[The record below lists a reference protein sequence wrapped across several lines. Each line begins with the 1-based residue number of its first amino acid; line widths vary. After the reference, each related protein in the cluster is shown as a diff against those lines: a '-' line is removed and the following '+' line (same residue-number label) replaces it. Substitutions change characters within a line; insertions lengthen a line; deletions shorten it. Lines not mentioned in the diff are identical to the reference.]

1 MNSIKMSEDLNYIN
15 YSCYFT
21 VFREGEQFVSYN
33 ALSMVISGEMELN
46 DGEHRKVFRSGDV
59 YLVRKNQLLKFLK
72 KPGEEAGFKS
82 LSIRF
87 DDEMLKQMSTEE
99 RFAVPEKVKTPVFIE
114 LSHVPHL
121 KYFMESLLQYQD
133 LLENKSPELALLK
146 QKEAL
151 LLLFGYDS
159 SLKNILY
166 DISEP
171 YKINLE
177 EFMLKNY
184 HFNVK
189 LDRFAYLTG
198 RSLAAFK
205 RDFEKIFGT
214 APGKWL
220 LQRRLQEARYLLEKG
235 KKVSDIYLDLGF
247 EDLSHFSFAFKKQF
261 GLPPSKLSL

>member
-1 MNSIKMSEDLNYIN
+1 MSENIDYIN

-46 DGEHRKVFRSGDV
+46 DGAQRQIFRSGDI

-72 KPGEEAGFKS
+72 KPGEEAEFKS
-82 LSIRF
+82 LSLRF
-87 DDEMLKQMSTEE
+87 DDDLLKTMSSEE
-99 RFAVPEKVKTPVFIE
+99 EFVLPEKLKMPSFIE
-114 LSHVPHL
+114 VSEVNHL
-121 KYFMESLLQYQD
+121 KYFMESLLQYKD

-151 LLLFGYDS
+151 ILLFEHDQ
-159 SLKNILY
+159 SLKNMLF
-166 DISEP
+166 DIANP
-171 YKINLE
+171 YKIDLE
-177 EFMLKNY
+177 NFMQKNY

-198 RSLAAFK
+198 RSLATFK

-214 APGKWL
+214 APRKWL
-220 LQRRLQEARYLLEKG
+220 LEKRLQQAHYLLKKG
-235 KKVSDIYLDLGF
+235 RKASDIYLDLGF
-247 EDLSHFSFAFKKQF
+247 EDLSHFSFAFKKQY
-261 GLPPSKLSL
+261 GLPPSILSI

>member
-1 MNSIKMSEDLNYIN
+1 MSENLDYIN

-46 DGEHRKVFRSGDV
+46 DGEHRKVFKSGDI

-72 KPGEEAGFKS
+72 RPGEESEFKS

-87 DDEMLKQMSTEE
+87 DDEMLKQMKAQDHFE
-99 RFAVPEKVKTPVFIE
+99 VDEKVRNPVFVD
-114 LSHVPHL
+114 LSSIPHL

-133 LLENKSPELALLK
+133 LLENRSLELALLK

-151 LLLFGYDS
+151 LLLFGHDE
-159 SLKNILY
+159 SLKNIVY
-166 DISEP
+166 DISDP

-205 RDFEKIFGT
+205 RDFAKIFGT

-220 LQRRLQEARYLLEKG
+220 LQKRLQEARYLLEKG

-261 GLPPSKLSL
+261 GLAPSKLVL

>member
-1 MNSIKMSEDLNYIN
+1 MSENLDYIN

-46 DGEHRKVFRSGDV
+46 DGEYRKVFRSGDV

-72 KPGEEAGFKS
+72 RPGEEMGFKS

-87 DDEMLKQMSTEE
+87 DDEMLKDMRREE
-99 RFAVPEKVKTPVFIE
+99 DFVIQEEIKSPVFTD
-114 LSHVPHL
+114 LSQVPHL
-121 KYFMESLLQYQD
+121 KYFMGSLLQYQS

-151 LLLFGYDS
+151 LLLFSHDP
-159 SLKNILY
+159 SLKNVLY
-166 DISEP
+166 DVSEP
-171 YKINLE
+171 YKVNLE
-177 EFMLKNY
+177 EFMQKNY

-198 RSLAAFK
+198 RSLASFK
-205 RDFEKIFGT
+205 RDFQKVFGIT
-214 APGKWL
+214 PGKWL

-235 KKVSDIYLDLGF
+235 KRASDVYLDLGF

-261 GLPPSKLSL
+261 GLPPSMVS

>member
-1 MNSIKMSEDLNYIN
+1 MSENLDYIN

-33 ALSMVISGEMELN
+33 AISMVISGEMELN
-46 DGEHRKVFRSGDV
+46 DGEKRQVFRSGDV

-72 KPGEEAGFKS
+72 KPGEESGFKS

-87 DDEMLKQMSTEE
+87 DDEMLKQMSQDEN
-99 RFAVPEKVKTPVFIE
+99 FIIPEKTKMPVFTD
-114 LSHVPHL
+114 LSQVPYL

-151 LLLFGYDS
+151 LLLFRHDP

-166 DISEP
+166 DISDP

-177 EFMLKNY
+177 EFMQKNY

-198 RSLAAFK
+198 RSLASFK
-205 RDFEKIFGT
+205 RDFQKIFGV

-220 LQRRLQEARYLLEKG
+220 LQKRLQEARYLLEQG
-235 KKVSDIYLDLGF
+235 KKISDIYLDLGF

-261 GLPPSKLSL
+261 GLAPSKLVL

>member
-1 MNSIKMSEDLNYIN
+1 MSENLDYIN

-21 VFREGEQFVSYN
+21 VFREGEHFVSYN

-46 DGEHRKVFRSGDV
+46 DGELRKVFRSGDV
-59 YLVRKNQLLKFLK
+59 YLVRKNQLLKYLK
-72 KPGEEAGFKS
+72 KPGEEAEFKS

-87 DDEMLKQMSTEE
+87 DDEMLKQMSEE
-99 RFAVPEKVKTPVFIE
+99 EHFVAPEKVKSPVFTD
-114 LSHVPHL
+114 LSQVAHL
-121 KYFMESLLQYQD
+121 KYFMESLLQYKD

-146 QKEAL
+146 QKEVL
-151 LLLFGYDS
+151 LLLFGYDE

-166 DISEP
+166 DSADP

-177 EFMLKNY
+177 EFMQKNY

-198 RSLAAFK
+198 RSLASFK
-205 RDFEKIFGT
+205 RDFEKIFGI

-235 KKVSDIYLDLGF
+235 NNASDIYLDLGF
-247 EDLSHFSFAFKKQF
+247 EDLSHFSFTFKKQF
-261 GLPPSKLSL
+261 GLSPSKLSL

>member
-1 MNSIKMSEDLNYIN
+1 MSENLDYIN

-46 DGEHRKVFRSGDV
+46 DGVGRKVFRSGDV
-59 YLVRKNQLLKFLK
+59 CLVRKNQLLKFLK

-87 DDEMLKQMSTEE
+87 DDDLLKQMSSEE
-99 RFAVPEKVKTPVFIE
+99 SFVLQEKEKTLAFID
-114 LSHVPHL
+114 LSEVSHL

-151 LLLFGYDS
+151 LLMFGHDVK
-159 SLKNILY
+159 LKNILY
-166 DISEP
+166 DNSDP
-171 YKINLE
+171 FKINLE

-205 RDFEKIFGT
+205 RDFEKAFGT
-214 APGKWL
+214 TPGKWL
-220 LQRRLQEARYLLEKG
+220 LQKRLQEARYLLEKG
-235 KKVSDIYLDLGF
+235 KKASEIYLDLGF
-247 EDLSHFSFAFKKQF
+247 EDLSHFSFTFKKQF
-261 GLPPSKLSL
+261 GLSPSMIV

>member
-1 MNSIKMSEDLNYIN
+1 MSENLDYIN

-46 DGEHRKVFRSGDV
+46 DGMDRKVFRSGDV

-87 DDEMLKQMSTEE
+87 DDNLLKQMSAEE
-99 RFAVPEKVKTPVFIE
+99 NFILQEKVKSPAFIN
-114 LSHVPHL
+114 LSEVSHL
-121 KYFMESLLQYQD
+121 KYFMESLLRYQD
-133 LLENKSPELALLK
+133 LLENKSPELALVK

-151 LLLFGYDS
+151 LLMFGHDIA
-159 SLKNILY
+159 LKDILY
-166 DISEP
+166 DGLDP
-171 YKINLE
+171 FKINLE

-198 RSLAAFK
+198 RSLATFK
-205 RDFEKIFGT
+205 RDFEKIFGI

-220 LQRRLQEARYLLEKG
+220 LQKRLQEARYLLEKG
-235 KKVSDIYLDLGF
+235 KRASDIYLDLGF
-247 EDLSHFSFAFKKQF
+247 EDLSHFSFTFKKQF
-261 GLPPSKLSL
+261 GLSPSMIS

>member
-1 MNSIKMSEDLNYIN
+1 MSENIDYIN

-46 DGEHRKVFRSGDV
+46 DGIHRRIFRSGDV

-87 DDEMLKQMSTEE
+87 DDDMLKDMSEE
-99 RFAVPEKVKTPVFIE
+99 EHFNLPERIKTPAFIE
-114 LSHVPHL
+114 VSEVKHL

-151 LLLFGYDS
+151 ILLFTHDQS
-159 SLKNILY
+159 MKNILY
-166 DISEP
+166 DISDP
-171 YKINLE
+171 YKIDLE
-177 EFMLKNY
+177 GFMLKNY

-214 APGKWL
+214 APRKWL
-220 LQRRLQEARYLLEKG
+220 LEKRLEEAYYLLQKG
-235 KKVSDIYLDLGF
+235 KKATEIYLELGF
-247 EDLSHFSFAFKKQF
+247 EDLSHFSFTFKKQY

>member
-1 MNSIKMSEDLNYIN
+1 MSENIDYIN
-15 YSCYFT
+15 YSCYFA

-46 DGEHRKVFRSGDV
+46 DGVHRKIFRSGDV

-72 KPGEEAGFKS
+72 KPGEEVGFKS

-87 DDEMLKQMSTEE
+87 DDELLKEMSLEE
-99 RFAVPEKVKTPVFIE
+99 HFVLPERSKTSAFTDVSEVK
-114 LSHVPHL
+114 HL

-151 LLLFGYDS
+151 FLLFGHDP

-166 DISEP
+166 DISDP
-171 YKINLE
+171 HKIDLE
-177 EFMLKNY
+177 GFMQKNY

-198 RSLAAFK
+198 RSLATFK

-214 APGKWL
+214 APRKWL
-220 LQRRLQEARYLLEKG
+220 LEKRLQEARYLLEKG
-235 KKVSDIYLDLGF
+235 KKATDIYLDLGF
-247 EDLSHFSFAFKKQF
+247 EDLSHFSFAFKKQY
-261 GLPPSKLSL
+261 GLPPSRLSI

>member
-1 MNSIKMSEDLNYIN
+1 MSENLDYIN

-21 VFREGEQFVSYN
+21 VFREGEQFASYN

-46 DGEHRKVFRSGDV
+46 DGEYRKIFRSGDV
-59 YLVRKNQLLKFLK
+59 YMVRKNQLLKFLK
-72 KPGEEAGFKS
+72 KPGEEKEFKS

-87 DDEMLKQMSTEE
+87 DEGLLKQMSAEE
-99 RFAVPEKVKTPVFIE
+99 QYALPEKVKTPAFIE
-114 LSHVPHL
+114 LSEVSHL
-121 KYFMESLLQYQD
+121 KYFMESLLQYRD

-146 QKEAL
+146 QREAL
-151 LLLFGYDS
+151 LLLFRYDQ

-166 DISEP
+166 DISDP

-177 EFMLKNY
+177 EFMMKNY

-198 RSLAAFK
+198 RSLATFK

-220 LQRRLQEARYLLEKG
+220 LQKRLQEARYLLEKG
-235 KKVSDIYLDLGF
+235 KRVSDIYLDLGF

-261 GLPPSKLSL
+261 GLSPSKLLL

>member
-1 MNSIKMSEDLNYIN
+1 MSENLDYIN

-46 DGEHRKVFRSGDV
+46 DGEYRKVFRSGDV

-72 KPGEEAGFKS
+72 RPGEEMGFKS

-87 DDEMLKQMSTEE
+87 DDEMLKGMRREE
-99 RFAVPEKVKTPVFIE
+99 DFVIKEEIKLPVFTD
-114 LSHVPHL
+114 LSQVPHL
-121 KYFMESLLQYQD
+121 KYFMESLLQYQS

-151 LLLFGYDS
+151 LLLFSHDP
-159 SLKNILY
+159 SLKNVLY
-166 DISEP
+166 DVSEP
-171 YKINLE
+171 YKVNLE
-177 EFMLKNY
+177 EFMQKNY

-198 RSLAAFK
+198 RSLASFK
-205 RDFEKIFGT
+205 RDFQKIFGIT
-214 APGKWL
+214 PGKWL

-235 KKVSDIYLDLGF
+235 KRASDVYLDLGF

-261 GLPPSKLSL
+261 GSAPSKLSL

>member
-1 MNSIKMSEDLNYIN
+1 MSESINYIN

-21 VFREGEQFVSYN
+21 VFREGEQFSSYHS
-33 ALSMVISGEMELN
+33 LCMVISGEMELN
-46 DGEHRKVFRSGDV
+46 DGIHRQVFRNGDV

-72 KPGEEAGFKS
+72 NPGEESEFKS

-87 DDEMLKQMSTEE
+87 DDEMLQQLSEKEHFVLQD
-99 RFAVPEKVKTPVFIE
+99 KVKAPAFIE
-114 LSHVPHL
+114 LTEVQHL

-151 LLLFGYDS
+151 ILLFRHDP

-166 DISEP
+166 DISDP
-171 YKINLE
+171 HKIDLE
-177 EFMLKNY
+177 KFMLRNY

-198 RSLAAFK
+198 RSLATFK
-205 RDFEKIFGT
+205 RDFERIFGT
-214 APGKWL
+214 APRKWL
-220 LQRRLQEARYLLEKG
+220 LEKRLQEARYLLEKG
-235 KKVSDIYLDLGF
+235 NKASDIYLDLGF
-247 EDLSHFSFAFKKQF
+247 EDLSHFSFAFKKHY
-261 GLPPSKLSL
+261 GLPPSRL

>member
-1 MNSIKMSEDLNYIN
+1 MSESINYIN

-21 VFREGEQFVSYN
+21 TFREGEQFSSYN
-33 ALSMVISGEMELN
+33 SLSMVISGQMELN
-46 DGEHRKVFRSGDV
+46 DGVHRKVFRSGDV
-59 YLVRKNQLLKFLK
+59 YLVRRNQLVKFLK
-72 KPGEEAGFKS
+72 KPGEESEFKS

-87 DDEMLKQMSTEE
+87 DDEMLKKMSTDENFVLHG
-99 RFAVPEKVKTPVFIE
+99 RMKSPAFIE
-114 LSHVPHL
+114 LSGIQHL

-151 LLLFGYDS
+151 ILLFGHDPL
-159 SLKNILY
+159 LKNILY
-166 DISEP
+166 DVSAP
-171 YKINLE
+171 YKIDLE
-177 EFMLKNY
+177 GFMLRNY

-214 APGKWL
+214 APRKWL
-220 LQRRLQEARYLLEKG
+220 LEKRLQEAHYLLEKG
-235 KKVSDIYLDLGF
+235 KKSSDIYLDLGF
-247 EDLSHFSFAFKKQF
+247 EDLSHFSYAFKKQY
-261 GLPPSKLSL
+261 GLPPSRLLS

>member
-1 MNSIKMSEDLNYIN
+1 MSENIDYIN

-46 DGEHRKVFRSGDV
+46 DGVHRKIFRSGDV

-72 KPGEEAGFKS
+72 KPGEEVEFKS

-87 DDEMLKQMSTEE
+87 DDEMLKRMSEE
-99 RFAVPEKVKTPVFIE
+99 EHFILPQKLKTPAFIDVSE
-114 LSHVPHL
+114 VTHL

-151 LLLFGYDS
+151 ILLFGHDQ

-166 DISEP
+166 DISDP
-171 YKINLE
+171 YKINIE
-177 EFMLKNY
+177 SFMMKNY

-198 RSLAAFK
+198 RSLATFK
-205 RDFEKIFGT
+205 RDFEKAFNT
-214 APGKWL
+214 TPRKWL
-220 LQRRLQEARYLLEKG
+220 LEKRLQEAHYLLEKG
-235 KKVSDIYLDLGF
+235 KKATDIYLDLGF
-247 EDLSHFSFAFKKQF
+247 EDLSHFSFAFKKQY
-261 GLPPSKLSL
+261 GLPPSRL

>member
-1 MNSIKMSEDLNYIN
+1 MSENIDYIN

-46 DGEHRKVFRSGDV
+46 DGVHRKMFRSGDI

-72 KPGEEAGFKS
+72 KPGEEAEFKS

-87 DDEMLKQMSTEE
+87 DDELLKEMSTEE
-99 RFAVPEKVKTPVFIE
+99 HFVLPERSKTSAFTDVSEVK
-114 LSHVPHL
+114 HL

-151 LLLFGYDS
+151 FLLFGHDP

-166 DISEP
+166 DISDP
-171 YKINLE
+171 YKIDLE
-177 EFMLKNY
+177 GFMQKNY

-198 RSLAAFK
+198 RSLATFK

-214 APGKWL
+214 APRKWL
-220 LQRRLQEARYLLEKG
+220 LEKRLQEARYLLEKG
-235 KKVSDIYLDLGF
+235 KKATDIYLDLGF
-247 EDLSHFSFAFKKQF
+247 EDLSHFSFAFKKQY
-261 GLPPSKLSL
+261 GLPPSRLSI

>member
-1 MNSIKMSEDLNYIN
+1 MPESINYIN

-21 VFREGEQFVSYN
+21 TFREGEQFASYN
-33 ALSMVISGEMELN
+33 SLSMVISGEMELN
-46 DGEHRKVFRSGDV
+46 DGVHRSVFRSGDV

-72 KPGEEAGFKS
+72 KPGEEAEFKS

-99 RFAVPEKVKTPVFIE
+99 NFVLQERVKTPAFIE
-114 LSHVPHL
+114 LSDVPHL

-151 LLLFGYDS
+151 ILLFGYDPL
-159 SLKNILY
+159 LKNILY
-166 DISEP
+166 DISDP
-171 YKINLE
+171 YKIDLE
-177 EFMLKNY
+177 GFMLRNY

-198 RSLAAFK
+198 RSLATFK
-205 RDFEKIFGT
+205 RDFDKIFKT

-220 LQRRLQEARYLLEKG
+220 LEKRLQEARYLLEKG
-235 KKVSDIYLDLGF
+235 RKASDIYLDLGF
-247 EDLSHFSFAFKKQF
+247 EDLSHFSFAFKKQY
-261 GLPPSKLSL
+261 GLSPSKLSL

>member
-1 MNSIKMSEDLNYIN
+1 MSGNIDYIN

-21 VFREGEQFVSYN
+21 VFREGEQFTSYN

-46 DGEHRKVFRSGDV
+46 DGVNKKIFRSGEI
-59 YLVRKNQLLKFLK
+59 YFVRKNQLLKFLK
-72 KPGEEAGFKS
+72 KPGEEAEFKS

-87 DDEMLKQMSTEE
+87 DDEMLKQMSEE
-99 RFAVPEKVKTPVFIE
+99 EHFVVPEKLKTPAFIE
-114 LSHVPHL
+114 VSVAKHL

-151 LLLFGYDS
+151 ILLFEHDQ

-166 DISEP
+166 DVSNP
-171 YKINLE
+171 YKVDLE
-177 EFMLKNY
+177 VFMLKNY

-198 RSLAAFK
+198 RSLATFK

-214 APGKWL
+214 APRKWL
-220 LQRRLQEARYLLEKG
+220 LEKRLQEARYLLERGSKA
-235 KKVSDIYLDLGF
+235 SDIYLDLGF
-247 EDLSHFSFAFKKQF
+247 EDLSHFSFAFKKQY
-261 GLPPSKLSL
+261 GLPPSRVSF

>member
-1 MNSIKMSEDLNYIN
+1 MSGNLDYIN

-46 DGEHRKVFRSGDV
+46 DGVYRKVFRSGDV

-87 DDEMLKQMSTEE
+87 DDNLLKQMSAEE
-99 RFAVPEKVKTPVFIE
+99 NFVLQEKAKTPAFIN
-114 LSHVPHL
+114 LSEVSYL

-133 LLENKSPELALLK
+133 LLENKSPELALVK

-151 LLLFGYDS
+151 LLLFGHDIVF
-159 SLKNILY
+159 KNILY
-166 DISEP
+166 DNSDP
-171 YKINLE
+171 YKVNLE
-177 EFMLKNY
+177 EFMSKNY

-198 RSLAAFK
+198 RSLATFK
-205 RDFEKIFGT
+205 RDFEKTFGIT
-214 APGKWL
+214 PGKWL

-235 KKVSDIYLDLGF
+235 KKASDIYLDLGF
-247 EDLSHFSFAFKKQF
+247 EDLSHFSFTFKKQF
-261 GLPPSKLSL
+261 GLSPSMIL

>member
-1 MNSIKMSEDLNYIN
+1 MSESINYIN

-21 VFREGEQFVSYN
+21 TFREGEQFSSYN
-33 ALSMVISGEMELN
+33 SLSMVISGEMELN
-46 DGEHRKVFRSGDV
+46 DGVHRKVFRSGDV
-59 YLVRKNQLLKFLK
+59 YLVRRNQLVKFLK
-72 KPGEEAGFKS
+72 KPGEESEFKS

-87 DDEMLKQMSTEE
+87 DDEMLKKMSTDENFVLHE
-99 RFAVPEKVKTPVFIE
+99 RMKSPAFIE
-114 LSHVPHL
+114 LSGIQHL

-151 LLLFGYDS
+151 ILLFGHDPL
-159 SLKNILY
+159 LKNILY
-166 DISEP
+166 DVSAP
-171 YKINLE
+171 YKIDLE
-177 EFMLKNY
+177 GFMLRNY

-214 APGKWL
+214 APRKWL
-220 LQRRLQEARYLLEKG
+220 LEKRLQEAHYLLENG
-235 KKVSDIYLDLGF
+235 KKSSDIYLDLGF
-247 EDLSHFSFAFKKQF
+247 EDLSHFSYAFKKQY
-261 GLPPSKLSL
+261 GLPPSRLLS

>member
-1 MNSIKMSEDLNYIN
+1 MSENLDYIN

-46 DGEHRKVFRSGDV
+46 DGIHRKVFRSGDV
-59 YLVRKNQLLKFLK
+59 YLVKKNQLLKFLK

-87 DDEMLKQMSTEE
+87 DDALLKQMSTEE
-99 RFAVPEKVKTPVFIE
+99 DFLLQEKMKTPAFIN
-114 LSHVPHL
+114 LSEVSHL

-133 LLENKSPELALLK
+133 LLENKSPELALVK

-151 LLLFGYDS
+151 LLMFGYDAA
-159 SLKNILY
+159 LKNILY
-166 DISEP
+166 DVSDP
-171 YKINLE
+171 FKINLE

-198 RSLAAFK
+198 RSLATFK
-205 RDFEKIFGT
+205 RDFEKIFGI

-220 LQRRLQEARYLLEKG
+220 LQKRLQEARYLLEKG
-235 KKVSDIYLDLGF
+235 KKASDIYLDLGF
-247 EDLSHFSFAFKKQF
+247 EDLSHFSFTFKKQF
-261 GLPPSKLSL
+261 GLSPSMIS

>member
-1 MNSIKMSEDLNYIN
+1 MSENLDYIN

-46 DGEHRKVFRSGDV
+46 DGVGRKVFRSGDV

-87 DDEMLKQMSTEE
+87 DDDLLKQMSSEE
-99 RFAVPEKVKTPVFIE
+99 SFVLQEKEKTLAFID
-114 LSHVPHL
+114 LSEVSHL

-151 LLLFGYDS
+151 LLMFGHDVK
-159 SLKNILY
+159 LKNILY
-166 DISEP
+166 DSSDP
-171 YKINLE
+171 FKINLE

-205 RDFEKIFGT
+205 RDFEKAFGT
-214 APGKWL
+214 TPGKWL
-220 LQRRLQEARYLLEKG
+220 LQKRLQEARYLLEKG
-235 KKVSDIYLDLGF
+235 KKASEIYLDLGF
-247 EDLSHFSFAFKKQF
+247 EDLSHFSFTFKKQF
-261 GLPPSKLSL
+261 GLSPSMIV

>member
-1 MNSIKMSEDLNYIN
+1 MSESINYIN

-21 VFREGEQFVSYN
+21 TFREGEQFSSYN
-33 ALSMVISGEMELN
+33 SLSMVISGEMELN
-46 DGEHRKVFRSGDV
+46 DGVHRKVFRSGDV
-59 YLVRKNQLLKFLK
+59 YLVRRNQLVKFLK
-72 KPGEEAGFKS
+72 KPGEESEFKS

-87 DDEMLKQMSTEE
+87 DDEILKQMSTDENFVLHE
-99 RFAVPEKVKTPVFIE
+99 RMKSPAFIE
-114 LSHVPHL
+114 LSGIQHL

-151 LLLFGYDS
+151 ILLFGHDPL
-159 SLKNILY
+159 LKNILY
-166 DISEP
+166 DISAP
-171 YKINLE
+171 YKIDLE
-177 EFMLKNY
+177 GFMLRNY

-214 APGKWL
+214 APRKWL
-220 LQRRLQEARYLLEKG
+220 LEKRLQEAHYLLEKG
-235 KKVSDIYLDLGF
+235 KKSSDIYLDLGF
-247 EDLSHFSFAFKKQF
+247 EDLSHFSYAFKKQY
-261 GLPPSKLSL
+261 GLPPSRLLS

>member
-1 MNSIKMSEDLNYIN
+1 MSENIDYIN

-46 DGEHRKVFRSGDV
+46 DGVHREIFRSGDV

-72 KPGEEAGFKS
+72 KPGEEAEFKS

-87 DDEMLKQMSTEE
+87 DDEMLKRMSEE
-99 RFAVPEKVKTPVFIE
+99 EHFILPEKLKTPAFVDVSE
-114 LSHVPHL
+114 VTHL

-151 LLLFGYDS
+151 ILLFGHDQ

-166 DISEP
+166 DISDP
-171 YKINLE
+171 YKIDLE
-177 EFMLKNY
+177 GFMMKNY

-198 RSLAAFK
+198 RSLATFK
-205 RDFEKIFGT
+205 RDFEKAFNT
-214 APGKWL
+214 TPRKWL
-220 LQRRLQEARYLLEKG
+220 LEKRLQEAHYLLEKG
-235 KKVSDIYLDLGF
+235 KKATDIYLDLGF
-247 EDLSHFSFAFKKQF
+247 EDLSHFSFAFKKQY
-261 GLPPSKLSL
+261 GLPPSRL

>member
-1 MNSIKMSEDLNYIN
+1 MSENLDYIN

-46 DGEHRKVFRSGDV
+46 DGVHRKVFRSGDV
-59 YLVRKNQLLKFLK
+59 YLVQKNQLLKFLK
-72 KPGEEAGFKS
+72 KPCEEEGFKS

-87 DDEMLKQMSTEE
+87 DDTLLKQMSTEE
-99 RFAVPEKVKTPVFIE
+99 DFVLQEKKKTPAFIN
-114 LSHVPHL
+114 LSEVSYL

-133 LLENKSPELALLK
+133 LLENKSPELALVK

-151 LLLFGYDS
+151 LLLFGHDVT
-159 SLKNILY
+159 LKNILY
-166 DISEP
+166 DSYDP
-171 YKINLE
+171 HKINLE

-198 RSLAAFK
+198 RSLATFK
-205 RDFEKIFGT
+205 RDFEKIFGI

-220 LQRRLQEARYLLEKG
+220 LQKRLQEAWYLLEKG
-235 KKVSDIYLDLGF
+235 KKASDIYLDLGF
-247 EDLSHFSFAFKKQF
+247 EDLSHFSFTFKKQF
-261 GLPPSKLSL
+261 GLSPSMIS

>member
-1 MNSIKMSEDLNYIN
+1 MSENINYIN

-21 VFREGEQFVSYN
+21 TFREGEQFASYN
-33 ALSMVISGEMELN
+33 SLSMVISGEMELN
-46 DGEHRKVFRSGDV
+46 DGVQRKIFRSGDV
-59 YLVRKNQLLKFLK
+59 YLVRKNQLIKFLK
-72 KPGEEAGFKS
+72 KPGEESEFKS

-87 DDEMLKQMSTEE
+87 DDEMLKKMSTDENFVLHE
-99 RFAVPEKVKTPVFIE
+99 RMKSPAFIE
-114 LSHVPHL
+114 LSGIQHL

-151 LLLFGYDS
+151 ILLFGYDP

-166 DISEP
+166 DISAP
-171 YKINLE
+171 YKIDLE
-177 EFMLKNY
+177 GFMLRNY

-214 APGKWL
+214 SPRKWL
-220 LQRRLQEARYLLEKG
+220 LEKRLQEAHYLLENG
-235 KKVSDIYLDLGF
+235 KKSSDIYLDLGF
-247 EDLSHFSFAFKKQF
+247 EDLSHFSYAFKKQY
-261 GLPPSKLSL
+261 GLPPTRLLL

>member
-1 MNSIKMSEDLNYIN
+1 MSENIDYIN

-46 DGEHRKVFRSGDV
+46 DGVHRQMFRSGDI

-72 KPGEEAGFKS
+72 KPGEEAEFKS

-87 DDEMLKQMSTEE
+87 DDEMLNEMISEE
-99 RFAVPEKVKTPVFIE
+99 QFILPERLKMPAFIE
-114 LSHVPHL
+114 VSEVKHL
-121 KYFMESLLQYQD
+121 KYFMESLLQYKD

-151 LLLFGYDS
+151 ILLFGHDH
-159 SLKNILY
+159 SLKNILF
-166 DISEP
+166 DISDP
-171 YKINLE
+171 YKIDLE
-177 EFMLKNY
+177 SFMQKNY

-198 RSLAAFK
+198 RSLATFK

-214 APGKWL
+214 APRKWL
-220 LQRRLQEARYLLEKG
+220 LEKRLKEAHYLLKTG
-235 KKVSDIYLDLGF
+235 RRASDIYMDLGF
-247 EDLSHFSFAFKKQF
+247 ENLSHFSFAFKKQY
-261 GLPPSKLSL
+261 GLPPSMLSV